1 MQIQF
6 EYNIK
11 QISMTYVWRSRKT
24 MHIVQKCQCLF
35 KPKMERVTI
44 YLLKTI
50 KIIPI
55 VPLQLK
61 LQHFKEDTRQKLRK
75 EKIHFK
81 DDSL

>member
-1 MQIQF
+1 
-6 EYNIK
+6 
-11 QISMTYVWRSRKT
+11 

>member
-1 MQIQF
+1 
-6 EYNIK
+6 
-11 QISMTYVWRSRKT
+11 
-24 MHIVQKCQCLF
+24 
-35 KPKMERVTI
+35 MERVTI

-55 VPLQLK
+55 VPLQLM
-61 LQHFKEDTRQKLRK
+61 LQHIKEDTRQKLRK

>member
-1 MQIQF
+1 
-6 EYNIK
+6 
-11 QISMTYVWRSRKT
+11 
-24 MHIVQKCQCLF
+24 
-35 KPKMERVTI
+35 MERVTI